1 MHIIKRKK
9 LFYKESFSNIL
20 IISILEFKNSVANL
34 KLTQK
39 TQRLKYKE
47 FLKKK

>member
-20 IISILEFKNSVANL
+20 IISILEFKNIVANL

-39 TQRLKYKE
+39 NTTLKVQRIS
-47 FLKKK
+47 

>member
-39 TQRLKYKE
+39 NTTLKV
-47 FLKKK
+47 

>member
-9 LFYKESFSNIL
+9 LFYKESISNIL
-20 IISILEFKNSVANL
+20 IISIFEFKNSAANL

-39 TQRLKYKE
+39 NTTLKV
-47 FLKKK
+47 

>member
-9 LFYKESFSNIL
+9 VVQKESFSNIS
-20 IISILEFKNSVANL
+20 IISIFEFKNSVANL

-39 TQRLKYKE
+39 NTTLKV
-47 FLKKK
+47 